1 MPDWKDITKLSDREA
16 KIREAQ
22 FEADM
27 LALLAQDGP
36 QTPAIPAQPGSPVGA
51 VSNRDSAPTPDAIQ
65 ISVTDNGQTTRYN
78 NLENVPV
85 SVRQRIMNA
94 WIVSPAAAVPPVLN
108 APAFRNASPS
118 PPTPR
123 PRTMRVAMFLNLL
136 VPGAGQ
142 FYLGQRAAGAVY
154 SLAFLASFAA
164 LLVIFV
170 HGYFNYLSLSTSG
183 DILDSGNLEQ
193 VAHAF
198 PAGIISAL
206 SAVGIVIYLVSAVHL
221 VVSRNRSAKLPA
233 DV

>member
-22 FEADM
+22 FEAEM
-27 LALLAQDGP
+27 LALLAQDGT
-36 QTPAIPAQPGSPVGA
+36 QTPAASPAPSATTSPIA
-51 VSNRDSAPTPDAIQ
+51 PAPTPDAIQ
-65 ISVTDNGQTTRYN
+65 ISVTDNGQTTRYS
-78 NLENVPV
+78 NLDNVPV

-94 WIVSPAAAVPPVLN
+94 WIVSPAAAVPPILN

-118 PPTPR
+118 PPTRR

-136 VPGAGQ
+136 LPGAGQ

-154 SLAFLASFAA
+154 SLAFLASFGA
-164 LLVIFV
+164 LLIIFV
-170 HGYFNYLSLSTSG
+170 HGYFNYLSLSTIG

-198 PAGIISAL
+198 PSGTLATL
-206 SAVGIVIYLVSAVHL
+206 SLVGVVIYLVSAVHL
-221 VVSRNRSAKLPA
+221 VVSQNRSPKLPV